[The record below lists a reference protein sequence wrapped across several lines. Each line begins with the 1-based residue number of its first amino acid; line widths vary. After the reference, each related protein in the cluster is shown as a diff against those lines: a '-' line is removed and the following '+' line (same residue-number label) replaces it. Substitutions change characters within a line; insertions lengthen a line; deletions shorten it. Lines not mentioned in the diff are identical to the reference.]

1 MVSINPETILL
12 VLLAVL
18 LGAVLTLGGVALGA
32 LAVFRTKR
40 EPHERLFRAGM
51 ETGDAFVMD
60 DLEDGFPD
68 QWRPRRGTKEKTAS
82 GNDVVPGLFD
92 HIEKPFKESLV
103 GKHHQKFM
111 EQMGQEIKERSA

>member
-1 MVSINPETILL
+1 MITISSETVLL
-12 VLLAVL
+12 VLLAVF

-40 EPHERLFRAGM
+40 EPHERLFRAAM
-51 ETGDAFVMD
+51 EKGDAFVMD

-68 QWRPRRGTKEKTAS
+68 QRRPRRGAKEKKALI
-82 GNDVVPGLFD
+82 NDVVPGLFD
-92 HIEKPFKESLV
+92 HIEKPFKDSLV

-111 EQMGQEIKERSA
+111 EQVGQEIKEKTV